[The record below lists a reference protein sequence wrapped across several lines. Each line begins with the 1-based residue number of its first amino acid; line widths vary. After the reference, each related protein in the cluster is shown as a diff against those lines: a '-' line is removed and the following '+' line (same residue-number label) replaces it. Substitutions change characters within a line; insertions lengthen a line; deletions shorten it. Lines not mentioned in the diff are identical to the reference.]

1 LQSSTL
7 LHQILATTT
16 LEWLAFVFSLAYVYL
31 AVKEN
36 PWCWPVGL
44 TSVVFAFLV
53 YIRPEVRLYSE
64 ATLQVYYMAMSVYG
78 WLMWTRGKIPNNAVT
93 TAVLPIS
100 RWSLTQH
107 LIAIGLG
114 VGLLFLLGY
123 FWSWMGAAL
132 PYVDAFTTAF
142 SIIATY
148 MVAQKIIENWLYW
161 IVIDLV
167 SIFMNYDRGLY
178 LFALL
183 FFIYCIVAVYGWLAW
198 RRQLLTVNR

>member
-1 LQSSTL
+1 MLLQ
-7 LHQILATTT
+7 QILSTST

-31 AVKEN
+31 AAKGN
-36 PWCWPVGL
+36 PWCWPVGFL
-44 TSVVFAFLV
+44 SVVFYFLV
-53 YIRPEVRLYSE
+53 CIRPEVRLYSE

-78 WLMWTRGKIPNNAVT
+78 WLMWTRGKESNNTVT
-93 TAVLPIS
+93 SAVLPIR
-100 RWSLTQH
+100 RWPLKQH
-107 LIAIGLG
+107 MNAIGLG
-114 VGLLFLLGY
+114 AGLLLVLGY

-132 PYVDAFTTAF
+132 PFVDAFTTAF

-167 SIFMNYDRGLY
+167 SIFMNLDRNLY

-183 FFIYCIVAVYGWLAW
+183 FFIYCIVAVYGWMRWKHLMVEDS
-198 RRQLLTVNR
+198 R